1 MRLPRYL
8 SESNWVQD
16 QLFGIHEGDIET
28 DIDPGVGRPVSTTY
42 DITQPS
48 VAMETTSKP
57 APAPAPAPAPQQQQ
71 PVATANSNNKSTIKV
86 KIMYKDEIFAIKVPV
101 PSSVEFL
108 RGKVV
113 DRLGFDVNL
122 MYKSGDHLTDLNTE
136 TFEAAVKLGKLTVV
150 AS

>member
-1 MRLPRYL
+1 MLKLPRYL

-28 DIDPGVGRPVSTTY
+28 DIDPGVGRPPSNAYDTT
-42 DITQPS
+42 QQ
-48 VAMETTSKP
+48 VVMETT
-57 APAPAPAPAPQQQQ
+57 APVQQPQQSAVMAAQ
-71 PVATANSNNKSTIKV
+71 NKSTIKV

-122 MYKSGDHLTDLNTE
+122 KYKSGDHLTELNAE
-136 TFEAAVKLGKLTVV
+136 TFETAVKLGKLTVV

>member
-1 MRLPRYL
+1 LRLPRYL
-8 SESNWVQD
+8 SESSWVQD

-28 DIDPGVGRPVSTTY
+28 DIDPGVGRPVSATY

-48 VAMETTSKP
+48 VAMEAASEPT
-57 APAPAPAPAPQQQQ
+57 PQPQQ
-71 PVATANSNNKSTIKV
+71 PVTTTNNTKSTIKV

>member
-1 MRLPRYL
+1 M

-28 DIDPGVGRPVSTTY
+28 DIDPGVGRPTSNSY
-42 DITQPS
+42 DATQQA
-48 VAMETTSKP
+48 VMETTS
-57 APAPAPAPAPQQQQ
+57 APQPQQ
-71 PVATANSNNKSTIKV
+71 PAVMATQNKSTIKV

-122 MYKSGDHLTDLNTE
+122 KYKSGDHLTELNAE
-136 TFEAAVKLGKLTVV
+136 TFETAVKLGKLTVV